1 VIVAA
6 VIMLLP
12 GRNTSDTA
20 PVTAQRYVL
29 GNADL
34 ESGSTPVTLARRI
47 LRRVHR
53 VRRRHPAFVPPQ
65 PASFDVTPIS
75 GTEEGSAPFFSPD
88 GAWIGFCTNTA
99 IKKVPAGGGVAQVVA
114 SEARVGSAEWGR
126 DAMIY
131 YCPRDGGEGAVALM
145 RVPASGGASQAVAFL
160 DTTAA
165 EAEAWLPEILPDG
178 KTVLISVSGGAVS
191 WHIDAIKPD
200 GSRVMLVENAL
211 LARYAPGYL
220 VYQDLSSQ
228 AVLCAPFD
236 ADRLA
241 FTGPAVPLTDPV
253 DANHAFD
260 IDAHGTLVYVPVM
273 GANAGSEVV
282 WLDRNGAASLVTET
296 RGTWASPRVSS
307 DGKRVLLRKT
317 LVNCELWMYDVE
329 SGALGRIVQG
339 PDSHDPIWGPDGR
352 RIVYSQANA
361 GGKTVTQ
368 TVDGTREVRD
378 VPVGD
383 QRARA
388 QSWSGGNN
396 VLAYTAPGRGTRSD
410 IWTLAMDGAAKP
422 ALFLATPF
430 EETVPDISPDG
441 RFIAYVSDESGA
453 AEVFVRPYPSAD
465 QAWQIS
471 VGGGASPLWSRDG
484 RELFFVSGTRMM
496 AVAVDTGTG
505 FRAGKAVELFSGGFN
520 TARARDF
527 DVAPDGRFV
536 AIRVPGGGAGQRE
549 IRVVLNWPQELKRVE
564 GSGD

>member
-1 VIVAA
+1 
-6 VIMLLP
+6 
-12 GRNTSDTA
+12 
-20 PVTAQRYVL
+20 
-29 GNADL
+29 
-34 ESGSTPVTLARRI
+34 
-47 LRRVHR
+47 
-53 VRRRHPAFVPPQ
+53 
-65 PASFDVTPIS
+65 
-75 GTEEGSAPFFSPD
+75 
-88 GAWIGFCTNTA
+88 
-99 IKKVPAGGGVAQVVA
+99 
-114 SEARVGSAEWGR
+114 
-126 DAMIY
+126 
-131 YCPRDGGEGAVALM
+131 M
-145 RVPASGGASQAVAFL
+145 RVPESGGAAQAVAFL

-178 KTVLISVSGGAVS
+178 KTVLISVSGGVVS

-260 IDAHGTLVYVPVM
+260 IDTHGTLVYVPVM

-383 QRARA
+383 PRARA

-453 AEVFVRPYPSAD
+453 AEVFVRPYPSAVRPGRFPS
-465 QAWQIS
+465 AAVPARS
-471 VGGGASPLWSRDG
+471 GPATG

-496 AVAVDTGTG
+496 AVAVDAAAG
-505 FRAGKAVELFSGGFN
+505 FRTGKAVELFSGGFN

-536 AIRVPGGGAGQRE
+536 AIRVPGGRSGATGDSRGPQLAAGIETRRRVGELICNSQPAPTRSLRNPRAARRGRDGRGVPRARHAARPRRRDQGAAAAPDREPRGARALRARGEDRLVAQPPAHLHALRRRPRGRHRLPGDGAGRG
-549 IRVVLNWPQELKRVE
+549 RDAGAR
-564 GSGD
+564 GSRRARCRRRKCCGSARRSPTRSTARTARASCTAT